1 MEVDDTQVCKAVM
14 SLKRLLGGGEEAP
27 SLLENDEYMYLVRA
41 HFFCFL
47 RFLFAILLVCLH
59 YCSCESPPILG
70 PHSRRHLCRR
80 ARSCASRHQRNR
92 RSPFECKSIVIVSPL
107 WDVVL
112 GHSVPLVG
120 FPPAMELLEA
130 QPSRPMQPSQGTGQL
145 DTCPDYFSNKTL
157 YALDKGLLMKI
168 LSIILLLYF
177 CSEMPHGIYN

>member
-41 HFFCFL
+41 HFSVSCGFSSLFCWYACTTVVVNP
-47 RFLFAILLVCLH
+47 RQYPA
-59 YCSCESPPILG
+59 
-70 PHSRRHLCRR
+70 HSRRHLCRR

-92 RSPFECKSIVIVSPL
+92 RSPFECKSIVIVSLL

-112 GHSVPLVG
+112 GHFVPLVG

-130 QPSRPMQPSQGTGQL
+130 QPSRPMQPSQGTDQL

-157 YALDKGLLMKI
+157 YALDKGLLMRI